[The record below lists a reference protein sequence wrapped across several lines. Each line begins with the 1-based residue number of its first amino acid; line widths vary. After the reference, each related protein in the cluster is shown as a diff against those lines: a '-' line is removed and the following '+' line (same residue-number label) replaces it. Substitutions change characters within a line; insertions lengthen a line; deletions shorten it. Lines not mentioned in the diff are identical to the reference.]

1 MMDASQSTPREGD
14 SADGRTAF
22 AQYLQRIAYAEVDRA
37 SDALRADAFALA
49 HPERPQVRR
58 DVSLRDLRDDL
69 EEMKHAIR
77 FLERA
82 EEMEAPES
90 EGAE

>member
-1 MMDASQSTPREGD
+1 MDASQSTPREGD

-37 SDALRADAFALA
+37 SDALQADAFALA
-49 HPERPQVRR
+49 HPERPQVQR

-69 EEMKHAIR
+69 EEMEHAVR
-77 FLERA
+77 FLELV
-82 EEMEAPES
+82 EDM

>member
-22 AQYLQRIAYAEVDRA
+22 AQYLQAIAVAEVERA
-37 SDALRADAFALA
+37 SDKLRADAYALA
-49 HPERPQVRR
+49 HPERPQVQR
-58 DVSLRDLRDDL
+58 DVSLRDLRADL
-69 EEMKHAIR
+69 EEMEHAVR

-82 EEMEAPES
+82 EEMEAPEL